1 LLNKNEDN
9 SAAKYIEARPIP
21 NDLSDRQTQSRIQT
35 WLRDCQKNHQCFEE
49 TAVPKLPTRVLDL
62 SKSQPRLHISATNE
76 RSHYACLSYCWGG
89 PQEVLT
95 TKANLNENVKRLPID
110 RLPKTLQDAIS
121 VSKTLGLRFLWIDAL
136 CIIQNSQ
143 EDKAVEINK
152 MGSIYRDATV
162 TIFATS
168 ASRVGDGFLQYR
180 SPDEGGVL
188 LSFYVSDSTQGTVT
202 LLLKDSPYTPNEP
215 LDSRAWVVQE
225 TLLSR
230 RRLIYGT
237 KELLWKCQENDYQ
250 TVTVSPRSYN
260 MLVTSL
266 PGDIFSPTQDSDVKR
281 QKEADNS
288 HAESWSIIVKN
299 FTSRG
304 MTNREDRLPAIG
316 GVAAELQRLWKD
328 EYIVGTWRGTLA
340 KHLMWY
346 RLKSHPSASLPR
358 PVKYRSP
365 TWSWASVDCAVDFHP
380 IEFVDVEIICCTV
393 QLRSS
398 LAPFGSAVGGELVL
412 KAKVLTMTHMEPETV
427 NGWRVTQD
435 VESEL
440 IVDSNTVFVLL
451 GFHNGRAYGIN
462 LKIDDDGNFL
472 RTGSF
477 SHEDNAYK
485 FRGDRSCVW
494 KRPEVTIQE
503 LRIF

>member
-1 LLNKNEDN
+1 MEIDGELCSRCEPMFSTLENLTNLKYRHGSQGYRHYKRRELMESASKGCKLCKILWSETRSSWRDGNDQQLLFRAHSDYFVTHEQSGYDMHPFFNAGKDLFINLSLLSANDGHERYITTFILITAADN

-21 NDLSDRQTQSRIQT
+21 NDLSDRQTQSQIQT
-35 WLRDCQKNHQCFEE
+35 WLRDCQENHQCSEE
-49 TAVPKLPTRVLDL
+49 MAVPKLPTRVLDL
-62 SKSQPRLHISATNE
+62 SNSKSQPRLHISATNE

-95 TKANLNENVKRLPID
+95 TKANLHEYAKRLPVD

-136 CIIQNSQ
+136 CIIQNSD

-162 TIFATS
+162 TIFAAS
-168 ASRVGDGFLQYR
+168 ASRVGDGFLQHR
-180 SPDEGGVL
+180 SSDEGGVL
-188 LSFYVSDSTQGTVT
+188 LPFYVSDSSQGTVT
-202 LLLKDSPYTPNEP
+202 LLLQESPYTPNEP

-237 KELLWKCQENDYQ
+237 KELLWKCQEDDYQ
-250 TVTVSPRSYN
+250 TVTVSPRSYD

-266 PGDIFSPTQDSDVKR
+266 PGDIFSPIQDSLVKR
-281 QKEADNS
+281 QKETDIPRAQ
-288 HAESWSIIVKN
+288 SWSIIVKN

-316 GVAAELQRLWKD
+316 GVAAELQKLWKD
-328 EYIVGTWRGTLA
+328 EYIIGTWRSTLA

-358 PVKYRSP
+358 PVEYRSP
-365 TWSWASVDCAVDFHP
+365 T
-380 IEFVDVEIICCTV
+380 
-393 QLRSS
+393 
-398 LAPFGSAVGGELVL
+398 
-412 KAKVLTMTHMEPETV
+412 
-427 NGWRVTQD
+427 
-435 VESEL
+435 
-440 IVDSNTVFVLL
+440 
-451 GFHNGRAYGIN
+451 
-462 LKIDDDGNFL
+462 
-472 RTGSF
+472 
-477 SHEDNAYK
+477 
-485 FRGDRSCVW
+485 
-494 KRPEVTIQE
+494 
-503 LRIF
+503 